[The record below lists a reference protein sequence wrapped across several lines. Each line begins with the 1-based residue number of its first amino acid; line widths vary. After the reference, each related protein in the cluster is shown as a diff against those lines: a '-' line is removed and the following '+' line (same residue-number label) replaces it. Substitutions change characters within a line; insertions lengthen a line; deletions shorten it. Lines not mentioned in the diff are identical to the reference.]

1 MQNFL
6 VPHFN
11 IAIDTVKKLSSYMD
25 HFYRDVFVV
34 CLSGFFS
41 LGIWP
46 GKIGDSKEAPP
57 KWFADHVIT
66 ITTVFD

>member
-1 MQNFL
+1 
-6 VPHFN
+6 
-11 IAIDTVKKLSSYMD
+11 MD